1 MATSLVMG
9 SAAHSMLKDRAFE
22 QSWNALYEE
31 CPWATPCQSF
41 GFVNTWYRTYQ
52 DRFDPVIVCEART
65 DGELV
70 GLLTMAAQKVSG
82 RLVVAGSHQAE
93 YQVWLASPRDGNWFI
108 EGALRRLRTEFPRCS
123 FRFQY
128 LPPLTPKEWITGD
141 PHWGWYC
148 KLESRPRPILS
159 FRNGNHLVEHILRK
173 RQLRNAQNR
182 LKELGGVDFEQVN
195 DSLELAQIFDEI
207 IGYYDFRQG
216 AIHDSLP
223 FKKDPLKRTFHLA
236 LMEVPNLLHVTVLR
250 AGKSMLAAHLGLSGK
265 GQVYLGIPAH
275 SPFYARYSPGV
286 LHLLM
291 LAKNLKE
298 QGYSALD
305 LTPGGAPWKE
315 RFTTDHEE
323 AHVLTI
329 FSTLGQVVKDKL
341 TVTSKALAKPALRWL
356 GLSPDVVKTF
366 LARVR
371 RSRVAGIWLVP
382 LGRMRHGS
390 KRRVYR
396 FTCKDVS
403 KLDHTNLMRKDCVED
418 LLAFRPMGGLG
429 TTKKFL
435 SRWLTNC
442 ERGYH
447 VYTRVEEG
455 ILLHL
460 GWLIGPQELGAS
472 SDIGKGFSF
481 APGSTILCEFYTDH
495 RAGRHGLEEACLRQ
509 MLYDAANMPGAERI
523 YVVVDSDGDP
533 FRKVVERVEFA
544 SEVKFETNRH
554 GRPF

>member
-1 MATSLVMG
+1 MAIGLVIG
-9 SAAHSMLKDRAFE
+9 FAAHSMLKDRAFE
-22 QSWNALYEE
+22 QRWNALYEE

-41 GFVNTWYRTYQ
+41 GFVDTWYRTYQ
-52 DRFDPVIVCEART
+52 DHFDPVIVCEERA
-65 DGELV
+65 GGQLV
-70 GLLTMAAQKVSG
+70 GLLTMAAQKASR

-93 YQVWLASPRDGNWFI
+93 YQVWLAQISPRDGNLFI
-108 EGALRRLRTEFPRCS
+108 EGALRRLQAEFPGCS
-123 FRFQY
+123 LIFRY

-141 PHWGWYC
+141 PRWRRYC

-159 FRNGNHLVEHILRK
+159 FRNGNYLVEHILRK

-182 LKELGGVDFEQVN
+182 LKELGVVDFEQVN
-195 DSLELAQIFDEI
+195 DPLDLARIFDEI

-223 FKKDPLKRTFHLA
+223 FKNDPLKRTFHLA
-236 LMEVPNLLHVTVLR
+236 LMGVPNLLHVTVLR
-250 AGKSMLAAHLGLSGK
+250 AGKSILAAHLGLSGK
-265 GQVYLGIPAH
+265 GQVYLGIPVH

-291 LAKNLKE
+291 LANNLKE

-315 RFTTDHEE
+315 RFATDHEE

-329 FSTLGQVVKDKL
+329 FSTRGQVVKDKL

-371 RSRVAGIWLVP
+371 RGRIAGIRLVP
-382 LGRMRHGS
+382 LGRIRHGF
-390 KRRVYR
+390 KPRIYTMR
-396 FTCKDVS
+396 CEEAS
-403 KLDHTNLMRKDCVED
+403 KLGHDPVMRKDCIED
-418 LLAFRPMGGLG
+418 LLALCPLDAPGTAKGL
-429 TTKKFL
+429 L
-435 SRWLTNC
+435 RRWLANC

-447 VYTRVEEG
+447 VYSRVEQG
-455 ILLHL
+455 VLSHL
-460 GWLIGPQELGAS
+460 GWLIGPQERGSS
-472 SDIGKGFSF
+472 SDIGKGFPF
-481 APGSTILCEFYTDH
+481 VPGSTILCEFYTNH
-495 RAGRHGLEEACLRQ
+495 RAERHGLEEACLCQ
-509 MLYDAANMPGAERI
+509 MLYDAANMPGAEQI

-533 FRKVVERVEFA
+533 FRNVVERVESA
-544 SEVKFETNRH
+544 SEVRFSRGEV
-554 GRPF
+554 GV